1 MSDAYPITVEGHE
14 KLKKELKQLIS
25 VKRPA
30 VVKAIE
36 EARAHGDLKENA
48 EYHAAKEQ
56 QGFIEGRLQEINGKL
71 SNCNIIDPTELSG
84 DRVVF
89 GATVTLVDLETEGE
103 FCYKIVGE
111 DEADLEENKISFSS
125 PIARALIGK
134 DVGDEVIITIPKGK
148 IDVEILDVEFI

>member
-1 MSDAYPITVEGHE
+1 MSDTYPITVEGHK
-14 KLKKELKQLIS
+14 KLKKELKELIS

-30 VVKAIE
+30 IVKAIE

-89 GATVTLVDLETEGE
+89 GATVTLVDLETDGE

-111 DEADLEENKISFSS
+111 DEADLEKNKISFSS

-134 DVGDEVIITIPKGK
+134 EVDDEVAITIPKGK
-148 IDVEILDVEFI
+148 INVEILDVKFI